1 LKEKIADSRI
11 RILALCILAILFTV
25 PADAQKRLSD
35 NDEAAI
41 RALFQ
46 MQQDA
51 WNRGDLDSFMEAYWN
66 SPKLVFIGRNGP
78 TYGWQQV
85 LDNYKKNYPDTA
97 AMGKLKFDIL
107 EISLIDK
114 KTVFLIGKYQLTR
127 TVGDAEGNFSLLLQ
141 KINGEWLIIS
151 DHSDVRI

>member
-1 LKEKIADSRI
+1 MRDNITNSGI
-11 RILALCILAILFTV
+11 RIIFLCILAILLTV
-25 PADAQKRLSD
+25 PANAQKRLSED
-35 NDEAAI
+35 DEVAI

-51 WNRGDLDSFMEAYWN
+51 WNSGDINRFMEAYWN

-85 LDNYKKNYPDTA
+85 LDNYKRSYPDTA
-97 AMGKLKFDIL
+97 TMGKLKFDIL
-107 EISLIDK
+107 DISLIDK
-114 KTVFLIGKYQLTR
+114 KTVFLIGKYHLTR

>member
-1 LKEKIADSRI
+1 MKEKIADSRI
-11 RILALCILAILFTV
+11 RILSLCILAILYTV
-25 PADAQKRLSD
+25 PAEAQKKLSE
-35 NDEAAI
+35 NDEVAI

-51 WNRGDLDSFMEAYWN
+51 WNSGDIDRFMEAYWN

-85 LDNYKKNYPDTA
+85 LDNYKRSYPDSV

-107 EISLIDK
+107 DISLIDK
-114 KTVFLIGKYQLTR
+114 KTVFLIGKYHLTR
-127 TVGDAEGNFSLLLQ
+127 TAGDAEGNFSLVLQ
-141 KINGEWLIIS
+141 KINGDWLIVS

>member
-1 LKEKIADSRI
+1 LRDNITNSGI
-11 RILALCILAILFTV
+11 RIIFLCILAILLTV
-25 PADAQKRLSD
+25 PANAQKRLSED
-35 NDEAAI
+35 DEVAI

-51 WNRGDLDSFMEAYWN
+51 WNSGDINRFMEAYWN

-85 LDNYKKNYPDTA
+85 LDNYKRSYPDTA
-97 AMGKLKFDIL
+97 TMGKLKFDIL
-107 EISLIDK
+107 DISLIDK
-114 KTVFLIGKYQLTR
+114 KTVFLIGKYHLTR

>member
-1 LKEKIADSRI
+1 MKEKIANSRI
-11 RILALCILAILFTV
+11 RVLTLCILAILCTV
-25 PADAQKRLSD
+25 PAGAQKRLPE
-35 NDEAAI
+35 NDEVAI

-51 WNRGDLDSFMEAYWN
+51 WNRGDMDSFMEAYWN

-97 AMGKLKFDIL
+97 SAGKLKFDIL
-107 EISLIDK
+107 DISLIDK
-114 KTVFLIGKYQLTR
+114 KTVFLIGKYHLTR
-127 TVGDAEGNFSLLLQ
+127 TVGDAEGNFSLVLQ
-141 KINGEWLIIS
+141 KIKGKWLIIS
-151 DHSDVRI
+151 DHSDVKI